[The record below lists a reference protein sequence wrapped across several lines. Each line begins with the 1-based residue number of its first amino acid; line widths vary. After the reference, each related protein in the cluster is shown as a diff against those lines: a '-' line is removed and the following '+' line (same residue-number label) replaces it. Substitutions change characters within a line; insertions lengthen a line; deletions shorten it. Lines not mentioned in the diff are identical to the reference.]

1 MRLLKFLFI
10 ASPAAALAAVGAHY
24 VLFDRYDYLAEAAVR
39 DPENYC
45 QTLFAEKNYR
55 DLADYVAFYASVP
68 GLTPTPAMEKLAE
81 EAQAIRSDPSYIAK
95 ETAAGF
101 FLGESHEDYGRAAQ
115 AAGEFFLVGDIR
127 DIYTAGTKLAGNQS
141 LTEPETF
148 TAALSAVSLAVAAA
162 SIGPQ
167 ATAGAA
173 AKGGI
178 AVLKVANRA
187 RKLSAGFIRELSA
200 AAAKPA
206 VLKTLAGPLAEI
218 AAFARKYGVA
228 PALEVLAR
236 TPRLEDAPRA
246 IRSALSLG
254 EDMLGLLK
262 FGGPDVFA
270 AVNRCGKTVVKEA
283 AVYGDG
289 AVRLLDKV
297 PAARLMKDAAHYT
310 KITTKAAWKTLGLI
324 LSVAYWLF
332 SALTGILW
340 ITKAAFRLIRRRS
353 EKATE
358 KSS

>member
-1 MRLLKFLFI
+1 M
-10 ASPAAALAAVGAHY
+10 
-24 VLFDRYDYLAEAAVR
+24 
-39 DPENYC
+39 
-45 QTLFAEKNYR
+45 
-55 DLADYVAFYASVP
+55 
-68 GLTPTPAMEKLAE
+68 
-81 EAQAIRSDPSYIAK
+81 
-95 ETAAGF
+95 
-101 FLGESHEDYGRAAQ
+101 
-115 AAGEFFLVGDIR
+115 GDIR
-127 DIYTAGTKLAGNQS
+127 DIYTAGTKLTGNQS

-218 AAFARKYGVA
+218 ADFARKYGIA

-254 EDMLGLLK
+254 EDMPGLLK

-270 AVNRCGKTVVKEA
+270 AVNRCGKTAVKEA

-324 LSVAYWLF
+324 LSVASWLF

-340 ITKAAFRLIRRRS
+340 ITKAAFRLIRRRP

>member
-162 SIGPQ
+162 
-167 ATAGAA
+167 
-173 AKGGI
+173 KGGI

-218 AAFARKYGVA
+218 ADFARKYGIA

-254 EDMLGLLK
+254 EDMPGLLK

-270 AVNRCGKTVVKEA
+270 AVNRCGKTAVKEA

-324 LSVAYWLF
+324 LSVASWLF

-340 ITKAAFRLIRRRS
+340 MTKAAFRLIRRRP

>member
-115 AAGEFFLVGDIR
+115 AAG
-127 DIYTAGTKLAGNQS
+127 NQS

-187 RKLSAGFIRELSA
+187 RTLSAGFIRELFA
-200 AAAKPA
+200 AVAKLA

-218 AAFARKYGVA
+218 TDFARKYGIA

-254 EDMLGLLK
+254 EDMPGLLK

-270 AVNRCGKTVVKEA
+270 AVNRCGKTAVKEA

-324 LSVAYWLF
+324 LSVASWLF

-340 ITKAAFRLIRRRS
+340 ITKAAFRLIRRRP

>member
-10 ASPAAALAAVGAHY
+10 ASPAAALTAVGAHY

-101 FLGESHEDYGRAAQ
+101 FLEESHEDYGRAAQ

-148 TAALSAVSLAVAAA
+148 TTALSAVSLAV
-162 SIGPQ
+162 
-167 ATAGAA
+167 
-173 AKGGI
+173 
-178 AVLKVANRA
+178 
-187 RKLSAGFIRELSA
+187 

-218 AAFARKYGVA
+218 ADFARKYGIA

-254 EDMLGLLK
+254 EDMPGLLK

-270 AVNRCGKTVVKEA
+270 AVNRCGKTTVKEA

-324 LSVAYWLF
+324 LSVASWLF

-340 ITKAAFRLIRRRS
+340 ITKAAFRLIRRRP

>member
-45 QTLFAEKNYR
+45 QTLFTEKNYR

-173 AKGGI
+173 AK
-178 AVLKVANRA
+178 
-187 RKLSAGFIRELSA
+187 
-200 AAAKPA
+200 PA

-218 AAFARKYGVA
+218 ADFARKYGIA

-254 EDMLGLLK
+254 EDMPGLLK

-270 AVNRCGKTVVKEA
+270 AVNRCGKTAVKEA

-324 LSVAYWLF
+324 LSVTSWLF

-340 ITKAAFRLIRRRS
+340 ITKAAFRLIRRRP

>member
-45 QTLFAEKNYR
+45 QTLFTEKNYR

-68 GLTPTPAMEKLAE
+68 GLTSTPAMEKLAE

-115 AAGEFFLVGDIR
+115 AASEFFLVGDIR

-141 LTEPETF
+141 LTEPESF

-200 AAAKPA
+200 AAKPA

-218 AAFARKYGVA
+218 ADFARKYGIA

-254 EDMLGLLK
+254 EDMPGLLK

-270 AVNRCGKTVVKEA
+270 AVNRCGKTTVKKA

-310 KITTKAAWKTLGLI
+310 KITTKAAWKTLELI
-324 LSVAYWLF
+324 LSVAFWLF

-340 ITKAAFRLIRRRS
+340 ITKAAFRLIRRRP

>member
-45 QTLFAEKNYR
+45 QTLFTEKNYR
-55 DLADYVAFYASVP
+55 DLADYVAFYASVL
-68 GLTPTPAMEKLAE
+68 GLTSTPAMEKLAE

-115 AAGEFFLVGDIR
+115 AASEFFLVGDIR

-141 LTEPETF
+141 LTEPESF

-167 ATAGAA
+167 ATAGA

-254 EDMLGLLK
+254 EDMPGLLK

-270 AVNRCGKTVVKEA
+270 AVNRCGKTAVKEA

-324 LSVAYWLF
+324 LSVASWLF

-340 ITKAAFRLIRRRS
+340 ITKAAFRLIRRRP

>member
-10 ASPAAALAAVGAHY
+10 ASPAAALTAVGAHY

-148 TAALSAVSLAVAAA
+148 TTALSAVSLAVAAA

-218 AAFARKYGVA
+218 ADFARKYGIA

-254 EDMLGLLK
+254 
-262 FGGPDVFA
+262 
-270 AVNRCGKTVVKEA
+270 
-283 AVYGDG
+283 
-289 AVRLLDKV
+289 
-297 PAARLMKDAAHYT
+297 
-310 KITTKAAWKTLGLI
+310 
-324 LSVAYWLF
+324 
-332 SALTGILW
+332 
-340 ITKAAFRLIRRRS
+340 
-353 EKATE
+353 
-358 KSS
+358 

>member
-162 SIGPQ
+162 SIGHRQLQEPPPK
-167 ATAGAA
+167 AG
-173 AKGGI
+173 
-178 AVLKVANRA
+178 LR
-187 RKLSAGFIRELSA
+187 F
-200 AAAKPA
+200 
-206 VLKTLAGPLAEI
+206 
-218 AAFARKYGVA
+218 
-228 PALEVLAR
+228 
-236 TPRLEDAPRA
+236 
-246 IRSALSLG
+246 
-254 EDMLGLLK
+254 
-262 FGGPDVFA
+262 
-270 AVNRCGKTVVKEA
+270 
-283 AVYGDG
+283 
-289 AVRLLDKV
+289 
-297 PAARLMKDAAHYT
+297 
-310 KITTKAAWKTLGLI
+310 
-324 LSVAYWLF
+324 
-332 SALTGILW
+332 
-340 ITKAAFRLIRRRS
+340 
-353 EKATE
+353 
-358 KSS
+358 

>member
-1 MRLLKFLFI
+1 M
-10 ASPAAALAAVGAHY
+10 
-24 VLFDRYDYLAEAAVR
+24 
-39 DPENYC
+39 PE
-45 QTLFAEKNYR
+45 ESKNYR
-55 DLADYVAFYASVP
+55 DFADYVAFYASVP

-115 AAGEFFLVGDIR
+115 AASEFFLVGDIR

-141 LTEPETF
+141 LTEPESF

-173 AKGGI
+173 AK
-178 AVLKVANRA
+178 
-187 RKLSAGFIRELSA
+187 
-200 AAAKPA
+200 PA
-206 VLKTLAGPLAEI
+206 VLKTLAAEI
-218 AAFARKYGVA
+218 AAFTRKYGVA

-254 EDMLGLLK
+254 EDMPGLLK

-270 AVNRCGKTVVKEA
+270 AVNRCGKTAVKEA

-324 LSVAYWLF
+324 LSVASWLF

-340 ITKAAFRLIRRRS
+340 ITKAAFRLIRRRP

>member
-10 ASPAAALAAVGAHY
+10 ASPAAALTAVGAHY

-45 QTLFAEKNYR
+45 QTLFTEKNYR

-115 AAGEFFLVGDIR
+115 AASEFFLVGDIR

-173 AKGGI
+173 KGGI

-218 AAFARKYGVA
+218 ADFARKYGIA

-254 EDMLGLLK
+254 EDMPGLLK

-270 AVNRCGKTVVKEA
+270 AVNRCGKTTVKEA

-324 LSVAYWLF
+324 LSVASWLF

-340 ITKAAFRLIRRRS
+340 ITKAAFRLIRRRP